1 MFNAFKVFLLLYIGI
16 IVLFSFP
23 FTQRQLASWTAG
35 VLSDVMQTKVSV
47 GNVSLGFVN
56 RLIVDDVSIED
67 LKGKSLLKVARMSVS
82 IDLFS
87 LIHGDIDIPSAQ
99 LFGLNVRLY
108 KEYPEAEPNYQFVID
123 AFKSDKKNSSGQM
136 GVRVNSFIMRHA
148 NISYDIVSEKTTP
161 GLFNKDHI
169 CLQDVGMTVVLKTF
183 TEDSLNLGIKRLS
196 AKEACSGM
204 VLDNFQMKLEAN
216 EHSCVIPVFE
226 LSTEKSLVKL
236 DTIFIDYSDYK
247 NNGKYK
253 YRTALQDSYLSLSDF
268 QCFVPAFEKSHLG
281 ISLSSEISG
290 GSDGLKL
297 NGLRVFTEDKGLCLE
312 TDAEIGFV
320 SNGKNRMTANVKEL
334 RVSESETTDFVFAA
348 FGQEK
353 LVDVLHRLKYVDFC
367 GTLSKQGED
376 FTTDGCLSTG
386 AGDLDISLD
395 SHSMHV
401 FTGYVGS
408 KCLDLSLVTGDEN
421 WGTASFEINVDGALV
436 DNSVPE
442 GLLYGVITRLD
453 YSGYHYSNIIWDM
466 KSENRVLEGH
476 IAVDDKNLHLGF
488 SGECSLGL
496 PDMKYKALVSVRNF
510 SPNMLNLTDSFV
522 GENFDFDVSV
532 DFCGRNMDF
541 ATGTILVDSV
551 VIHSA
556 DEVYM
561 MEKLEISAEST
572 DDGGRHVSV
581 SGDIMEADI
590 YGDVAYS
597 QIPAYFQNRLSS
609 CLPSL
614 IRNGGVVEAD
624 FDFDMQLYESELL
637 KHLLNIDYTLERP
650 VHIWG
655 EADSEQATMS
665 LSLDAPRFQYN
676 GLRYDDLRL
685 LCNND
690 KENMNLSLSVL
701 RRNQDEAI
709 KVTVD
714 ADAEEDR
721 LSTRINWK
729 NSAEN
734 SISGEICAVATFEDS
749 VGLLNTN
756 IYLQPSDLLINDTVW
771 HVHPAHIGLY
781 NKEIYCNNVK
791 IENNNQYIKV
801 NGVVSENASD
811 SIVADLS
818 DLRLEYFLDL
828 INFHSVEFKGRAS
841 GRAIV
846 SNIYA
851 KPDVKAFLRVKDFHL
866 QGGYLGTADIS
877 ANWDD
882 LVNGIS
888 INGHITDLDN
898 SEGKDVL
905 RVTDVQGYVSPGN
918 NDINLLINV
927 DNTNAEF
934 LNGFL
939 GGVFSDITGCTNGY
953 LRVVGPLSDINLVG
967 DIVPDISMRLR
978 ATNVVYSMSGDT
990 VRLLPNKFVFDN
1002 IGIHD
1007 KKHNRGVINGTVEHG
1022 NLKNFSYKFNIG
1034 MDNLICYDEYEF
1046 NSDKFYATVYA
1057 NGNMQINGADG
1068 HPLNISANIT
1078 PVKGSVFAYDAATP
1092 DVVLSSNF
1100 LEFRDRKDGN
1110 LFDEELKEENEK
1122 EFVTFGKYSE
1132 DSVVDGE
1139 LVSLD
1144 MEDVGKPDE
1153 GKDDYEYEGDIFMDL
1168 RISLTP
1174 DCEIKLRMDNTEDGY
1189 ITTFGNASLRASYH
1203 NKGAFQLFGNY
1214 NITSG
1219 RYRLFLQELI
1229 FRDLAIQNGSE
1240 VKFNGNPFDANLH
1253 LICHHTLNSVPL
1265 SDLTASTAYIQN
1277 NKVKVICILDITGQL
1292 GNMDFKFNI
1301 DLPNVNDE
1309 TKQLV
1314 HSMISSEEEMNMQII
1329 YLLGVGR
1336 FYTNEFAR
1344 ANGDANSSQAINSLI
1359 SSTLSG
1365 QINQMLSNMMGEN
1378 RKWNFGAGFTTGERG
1393 WEDIDVEGM
1402 LSGSLLDDRLLI
1414 NGNFGYRDNALTQT
1428 SNFVGD
1434 FDVRWR
1440 ITEKGNTYIKAYN
1453 QMNDRYFTKATLN
1466 TQGIGISYQRSFES
1480 WRNLMKWK
1488 KRKKEIKSVEVK
1500 TDSVK

>member
-1 MFNAFKVFLLLYIGI
+1 MQKQI
-16 IVLFSFP
+16 
-23 FTQRQLASWTAG
+23 ASWTAG
-35 VLSDVMQTKVSV
+35 ILSDVLHTKVKVGTVSV
-47 GNVSLGFVN
+47 GFVN

-67 LKGKSLLKVARMSVS
+67 LKGESLLKIARMSVS
-82 IDLFS
+82 VNLLS
-87 LIHGDIDIPSAQ
+87 LLHGDIDVPSAQ
-99 LFGLNVRLY
+99 LFGLNVKLY
-108 KEYPEAEPNYQFVID
+108 KDTPESAPNYQFVLD
-123 AFKSDKKNSSGQM
+123 AFKSDKKGSSGQM
-136 GVRVNSFIMRHA
+136 GLRVNSFIMRHA
-148 NISYDIVSEKTTP
+148 NIRYDIFSEKKTP
-161 GLFNKDHI
+161 GSFNKNHI
-169 CLQDVGMTVVLKTF
+169 SLQDVGMTVVLKAF

-196 AKEACSGM
+196 AREACSGM
-204 VLDNFQMKLEAN
+204 KLENFQMKLEAN
-216 EHSCVIPVFE
+216 RHSCVIPMFE
-226 LSTEKSLVKL
+226 LCMENSVVKL
-236 DTIFIDYSDYK
+236 DTVFVEYADYDKKGIYQ
-247 NNGKYK
+247 
-253 YRTALQDSYLSLSDF
+253 YRTSLQDSYICLSDF
-268 QCFVPAFEKSHLG
+268 RGLVPAFGKSDV
-281 ISLSSEISG
+281 IMSLNSEISG
-290 GSDGLKL
+290 GTSGVKIDS
-297 NGLRVFTEDKGLCLE
+297 LRVFTEDGGFSLDA
-312 TDAEIGFV
+312 DAEMNFV
-320 SNGKNRMTANVKEL
+320 SDGENRMNANIREL
-334 RVSESETTDFVFAA
+334 RVSESKATDFLFSALE
-348 FGQEK
+348 QDK
-353 LVDVLHRLKYVDFC
+353 LADMMHRLQYIGFS
-367 GTLSKQGED
+367 GTLSKCGEV
-376 FTTDGCLSTG
+376 FETDGCFTTG
-386 AGDLDISLD
+386 AGNLDVSLD
-395 SHSMHV
+395 SRSMRVFDGHV
-401 FTGYVGS
+401 ETERM
-408 KCLDLSLVTGDEN
+408 DLSLLTGDKN
-421 WGTASFEINVDGALV
+421 LGLISFDVNADCALV
-436 DNSVPE
+436 ENSVPE
-442 GLLYGVITRLD
+442 GSLYGSVTGLD
-453 YSGYHYSNIIWDM
+453 YLGYRYKHILFDA
-466 KSENRVLEGH
+466 KSENKILEGH
-476 IAVDDKNLHLGF
+476 VSVDDKNLCLNF
-488 SGECSLGL
+488 TGECSL
-496 PDMKYKALVSVRNF
+496 DSSDIKYKALVSVRDF
-510 SPNMLNLTDSFV
+510 SPNALNLTNGFV
-522 GENFDFDVSV
+522 DENFDFNVAV
-532 DFCGRNMDF
+532 DLGGENLDF

-551 VIHSA
+551 VARSA
-556 DEVYM
+556 DANYTM
-561 MEKLEISAEST
+561 DKLEICAESA
-572 DDGGRHVSV
+572 DNGGRHISV
-581 SGDIMEADI
+581 GGDLMEADI
-590 YGDVAYS
+590 YGNVAYS
-597 QIPAYFQNRLSS
+597 KILAHFKNQFSS

-614 IRNGGVVEAD
+614 VHGGGWVDADLD
-624 FDFDMQLYESELL
+624 FDIQLYDSELL
-637 KHLLNIDYTLERP
+637 RHVLNIDYALGKP
-650 VHIWG
+650 VHLWG
-655 EADSEQATMS
+655 EADSELSTMD
-665 LSLDAPRFQYN
+665 LTLDAPRFSYN
-676 GLRYDDLRL
+676 GMRYDDLHL
-685 LCNND
+685 VCNNT
-690 KENMNLSLSVL
+690 KEKSEVSLSVL
-701 RRNQDEAI
+701 RRNLAEAV
-709 KVTVD
+709 KLAVD
-714 ADAEEDR
+714 ANAEDDK
-721 LSTRINWK
+721 LTARIKWK
-729 NSAEN
+729 NSAAN
-734 SISGEICAVATFEDS
+734 SISGEICAMTTFEDS
-749 VGLLNTN
+749 VGRLNTN
-756 IYLQPSDLLINDTVW
+756 IYLQPSELLINDTVW

-781 NKEIYCNNVK
+781 NKEIHCNNVK
-791 IENNNQYIKV
+791 VENNTQYIRV
-801 NGVVSENASD
+801 NGIVSENASD

-841 GRAIV
+841 GRAIL

-851 KPDVKAFLRVKDFHL
+851 KPDVKAFLRVNDFHL

-882 LVNGIS
+882 AVNGIS
-888 INGHITDLDN
+888 VNGHITDLDDN
-898 SEGKDVL
+898 NGEEVL

-927 DNTNAEF
+927 NNTNAGF

-939 GGVFSDITGCTNGY
+939 GGVFSDIKGSTNGY
-953 LRVVGPLSDINLVG
+953 LRVVGPLSNINLVG

-978 ATNVVYSMSGDT
+978 ATNVVYDINGDT
-990 VRLLPNKFVFDN
+990 IRLRPNKFVFDN
-1002 IGIHD
+1002 IGIYD
-1007 KKHNRGVINGTVEHG
+1007 KKKNRGVVNGIVEHG

-1034 MDNLICYDEYEF
+1034 MDNMICYDEHEF

-1068 HPLNISANIT
+1068 HPLHINANIT

-1100 LEFRDRKDGN
+1100 LEFRDRKDKD
-1110 LFDEELKEENEK
+1110 LFDAGLKEETEK
-1122 EFVTFGKYSE
+1122 EFVTFGRYGE
-1132 DSVVDGE
+1132 DAGTGSDFGLDTVNVKAVD
-1139 LVSLD
+1139 D
-1144 MEDVGKPDE
+1144 A
-1153 GKDDYEYEGDIFMDL
+1153 KDDYEYEGDIFMDL

-1189 ITTFGNASLRASYH
+1189 ITTYGNASLRASYH

-1214 NITSG
+1214 NITNG

-1292 GNMDFKFNI
+1292 GNMNFKFNI

-1344 ANGDANSSQAINSLI
+1344 ANGSANSSQAINSLI

-1365 QINQMLSNMMGEN
+1365 QINQMLSSMMGEN

-1488 KRKKEIKSVEVK
+1488 RRKNVESLEEKS
-1500 TDSVK
+1500 DSVK